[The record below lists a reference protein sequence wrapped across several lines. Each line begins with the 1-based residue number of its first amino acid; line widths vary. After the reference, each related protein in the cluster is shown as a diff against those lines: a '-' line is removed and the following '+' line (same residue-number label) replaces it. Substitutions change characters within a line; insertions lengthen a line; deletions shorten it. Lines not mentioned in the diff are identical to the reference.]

1 MMNKSFLL
9 AALAV
14 MLVATSE
21 AFSSAFVGRQQQQ
34 NRLVSSS
41 RTSSLQMAVVDID
54 SESAFDDKIKAAGK
68 SLVVVDYSTTW
79 CGPVSQEKER
89 PSWKNSTQLA
99 IIAPANI
106 RRSVSLSLFA
116 FYLSPTLTRAHY
128 IV

>member
-34 NRLVSSS
+34 HRLVSS
-41 RTSSLQMAVVDID
+41 RTSLQMAVVDID
-54 SESAFDDKIKAAGK
+54 SESAFDDKIKSAGK

-79 CGPVSQEKER
+79 CGPVSQEKEIL
-89 PSWKNSTQLA
+89 SWKTSSYSA
-99 IIAPANI
+99 RYYRPC
-106 RRSVSLSLFA
+106 
-116 FYLSPTLTRAHY
+116 
-128 IV
+128 

>member
-34 NRLVSSS
+34 HRLVSS

-54 SESAFDDKIKAAGK
+54 SEGAFDDKIKSAGEA
-68 SLVVVDYSTTW
+68 LVVVDYSTTW
-79 CGPVSQEKER
+79 CGPVSQDKEILNWKTSYSACYYR
-89 PSWKNSTQLA
+89 PC
-99 IIAPANI
+99 
-106 RRSVSLSLFA
+106 
-116 FYLSPTLTRAHY
+116 
-128 IV
+128 

>member
-34 NRLVSSS
+34 HRLVSS
-41 RTSSLQMAVVDID
+41 RTSSLQMAVKDID
-54 SESAFDDKIKAAGK
+54 SESAFDDTIKSAGK

-79 CGPVSQEKER
+79 CGPVSQVKR
-89 PSWKNSTQLA
+89 NT
-99 IIAPANI
+99 
-106 RRSVSLSLFA
+106 
-116 FYLSPTLTRAHY
+116 
-128 IV
+128 